1 MQAKLPDIIAERIR
15 EYIIDEPIK
24 VGEKL
29 PTEKAL
35 SDKFSVSRSTIR
47 EAMKILEA
55 GNIVEIRHGL
65 GSFVALNTGLSKDP
79 LGLSF
84 TDQTRLLPELMEV
97 RLIMEPSIARIAAL
111 RRTEKDIELMQQ
123 LIAEMEEANA
133 NSKDYHTKDY
143 QFHIAIGQCTRN
155 DVLKRVY
162 PVIFEA
168 IEHGYKH
175 TSNLEGSFSRAI
187 YFHKQI
193 LEAIKDRNGDLAS
206 EFTARHIKSTLL
218 DIEKKLKGE

>member
-79 LGLSF
+79 L
-84 TDQTRLLPELMEV
+84 V
-97 RLIMEPSIARIAAL
+97 
-111 RRTEKDIELMQQ
+111 
-123 LIAEMEEANA
+123 
-133 NSKDYHTKDY
+133 
-143 QFHIAIGQCTRN
+143 
-155 DVLKRVY
+155 
-162 PVIFEA
+162 
-168 IEHGYKH
+168 
-175 TSNLEGSFSRAI
+175 
-187 YFHKQI
+187 
-193 LEAIKDRNGDLAS
+193 
-206 EFTARHIKSTLL
+206 
-218 DIEKKLKGE
+218 